1 LLPDGDVLIL
11 AGRSQIYNEVEDTNV
26 SGTCLSSAEIYDSS
40 VGTFTEIA
48 GSRFNGCSVLTTLLQ
63 DENVLVTR
71 FRQAELFDYREM
83 TFSPTGL
90 MARVRGA
97 PTATM
102 MEDGQVLIAGG
113 YPDPITDTAEIYD
126 PATGMFSE
134 AGTMSMARAYH
145 KATLLQDGRVLVTGG
160 SNDKAELFIP
170 SKSARP

>member
-1 LLPDGDVLIL
+1 
-11 AGRSQIYNEVEDTNV
+11 
-26 SGTCLSSAEIYDSS
+26 
-40 VGTFTEIA
+40 
-48 GSRFNGCSVLTTLLQ
+48 
-63 DENVLVTR
+63 
-71 FRQAELFDYREM
+71 
-83 TFSPTGL
+83 
-90 MARVRGA
+90 
-97 PTATM
+97 M